1 MKKKFRFPLKLK
13 YNAPVT
19 ITFFLICAAI
29 LICNNIF
36 KDLNITEKFFSVPG
50 SSKSLVPFDW
60 HSPLDYI
67 RLFTHVFGHSDFS
80 HLIANFSFILL
91 LGPLLE
97 ERYGS
102 AILALMM
109 SVTALVTGVLTACLI
124 PTPLMGSSGI
134 AFMMIL
140 LASFTSFAKHEVPLS
155 FILILVLYLG
165 KEVFIPGKATNIAT
179 YAHIA
184 GGLCGSMF
192 GFLTAPKTRKTKEAR
207 LKEIDESSPR
217 NNTFNSNSKKNADN
231 DETVIGSINI

>member
-1 MKKKFRFPLKLK
+1 
-13 YNAPVT
+13 
-19 ITFFLICAAI
+19 
-29 LICNNIF
+29 
-36 KDLNITEKFFSVPG
+36 
-50 SSKSLVPFDW
+50 
-60 HSPLDYI
+60 
-67 RLFTHVFGHSDFS
+67 
-80 HLIANFSFILL
+80 
-91 LGPLLE
+91 
-97 ERYGS
+97 
-102 AILALMM
+102 
-109 SVTALVTGVLTACLI
+109 
-124 PTPLMGSSGI
+124 
-134 AFMMIL
+134 MIL